1 MNLELYSDKLICKSC
16 GYITPRKV
24 EIESAAGLRKLNRP
38 VLNAFLDD
46 DAVRD
51 IVIPFSNTSSYYHY
65 YKVCRENEHQIEDEV
80 SRMSIEWDCKQ
91 NG

>member
-24 EIESAAGLRKLNRP
+24 EIETVELLRKLNRP

-51 IVIPFSNTSSYYHY
+51 IVIPFSNTSSYYRY
-65 YKVCRENEHQIEDEV
+65 YKVCREDENQIQDEV
-80 SRMSIEWDCKQ
+80 SRMSIEWDCK
-91 NG
+91 

>member
-1 MNLELYSDKLICKSC
+1 VNLELYSDKLICKSC

-24 EIESAAGLRKLNRP
+24 EIETVDLLRKLNRP

-51 IVIPFSNTSSYYHY
+51 VVIPFSSTSPYYHY
-65 YKVCRENEHQIEDEV
+65 YKVCRGNEHQIEDEIA
-80 SRMSIEWDCKQ
+80 RMTAEWCESK
-91 NG
+91 